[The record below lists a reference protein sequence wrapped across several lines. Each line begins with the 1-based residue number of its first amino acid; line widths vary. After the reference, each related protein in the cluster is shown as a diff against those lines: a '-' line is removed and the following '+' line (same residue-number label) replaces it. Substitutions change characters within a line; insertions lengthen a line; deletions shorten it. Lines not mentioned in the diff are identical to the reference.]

1 MNDYIKDIEPT
12 DHRHRYYFAQIKYD
26 FEPLPEGNNLYR
38 RVEYSYSVCNCGRAI
53 KSKVIN
59 KENE

>member
-1 MNDYIKDIEPT
+1 MSDFIHVHK
-12 DHRHRYYFAQIKYD
+12 YYAFQVKYE

-53 KSKVIN
+53 KSKVVSKDEI
-59 KENE
+59 